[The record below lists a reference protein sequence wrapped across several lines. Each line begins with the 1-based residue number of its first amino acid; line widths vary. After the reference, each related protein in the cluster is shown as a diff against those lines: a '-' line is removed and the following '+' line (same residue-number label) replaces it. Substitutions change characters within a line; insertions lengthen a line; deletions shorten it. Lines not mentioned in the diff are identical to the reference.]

1 MYNVPKEYADIRQNE
16 IDARVD
22 ELWQELIQQA
32 NNERN
37 MKRCR
42 EILDLIDLNNSHSV
56 LSWRV

>member
-1 MYNVPKEYADIRQNE
+1 MYDVPKEYADIRQNE

>member
-1 MYNVPKEYADIRQNE
+1 MYDVPKEYAGIRQNE

-56 LSWRV
+56 LLWRV

>member
-1 MYNVPKEYADIRQNE
+1 MYDVPKEYADIRQNE

-56 LSWRV
+56 LLWRV